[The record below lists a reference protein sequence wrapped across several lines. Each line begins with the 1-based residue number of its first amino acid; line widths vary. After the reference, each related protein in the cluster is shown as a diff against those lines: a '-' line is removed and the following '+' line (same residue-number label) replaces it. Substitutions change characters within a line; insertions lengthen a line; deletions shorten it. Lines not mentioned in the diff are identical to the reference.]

1 MCVFVYKMYHV
12 LPQIHKRKHMQN
24 YFRRMILK
32 SFGDDLSRELLKA
45 KVSMGDHI
53 FYQRYN
59 LKQ

>member
-12 LPQIHKRKHMQN
+12 LPQIYKRKHMQN
-24 YFRRMILK
+24 YFRMTLK

-53 FYQRYN
+53 FYQCYN